1 MAGNLDSL
9 LDNNKAW
16 AQRVSEEDPEFFAQ
30 LAKQQQPEYLWI
42 GCSDSRVPANQ
53 ISGLLPGEIFVHR
66 NVANIV
72 MHTDL
77 NCISVIEYAVKVLKV
92 RHIIVC
98 GHYQCGG
105 VKAAMEG
112 NSEGNVHQW
121 LSGIRAL
128 WCNHKERLQRLPGEQ
143 ALEQLCELNV
153 AHQMASVCKTD
164 AVQEAWKSD
173 QPLSVHGWIYA
184 IEDGLL
190 RDLGTSVNNQSEC
203 TQLLDS

>member
-1 MAGNLDSL
+1 MAGNLDGL
-9 LDNNKAW
+9 LANNKAW
-16 AQRVSEEDPEFFAQ
+16 AKQVIDEDPEFFAR
-30 LAKQQQPEYLWI
+30 LAKQQKPEYLWI

-53 ISGLLPGEIFVHR
+53 ISGLLPGEVFVHR

-72 MHTDL
+72 THTDL
-77 NCISVIEYAVKVLKV
+77 NCVSVIEYAVKVLKV

-112 NSEGNVHQW
+112 NAKGNVHQW
-121 LSGIRAL
+121 LTGVRAL
-128 WCNHKERLQRLPGEQ
+128 WNNHKERLQSLSPDH
-143 ALEQLCELNV
+143 ALTELCELNV
-153 AHQMASVCKTD
+153 ALQMTSVCKMD
-164 AVQEAWKSD
+164 AIKQAWQSD

-190 RDLGTSVNNQSEC
+190 KDLGTTVSNEAEYAK
-203 TQLLDS
+203 LLTP

>member
-9 LDNNKAW
+9 LNNNKAW
-16 AQRVSEEDPEFFAQ
+16 AKGVVAKDPEFFSRLAQ
-30 LAKQQQPEYLWI
+30 QQQPEYLWI

-53 ISGLLPGEIFVHR
+53 ISGLLPGEVFVHR
-66 NVANIV
+66 NVGNVV

-77 NCISVIEYAVKVLKV
+77 NCVSVIEYAITVLQV

-105 VKAAMEG
+105 VKAAMEDNAKG
-112 NSEGNVHQW
+112 SVHQW
-121 LSGIRAL
+121 LTGIRAL
-128 WCNHKERLQRLPGEQ
+128 WNNHKKQLQKLRPTE
-143 ALEQLCELNV
+143 ALAQLCELNV
-153 AHQMASVCKTD
+153 AQQMTSVCKMD
-164 AVQEAWKSD
+164 VVQNAWKEG

-190 RDLGTSVNNQSEC
+190 KDLGTSVSGESDYSK
-203 TQLLDS
+203 LIDG

>member
-1 MAGNLDSL
+1 MAGNLDRL
-9 LDNNKAW
+9 LANNKAW
-16 AQRVSEEDPEFFAQ
+16 AKQVIDEDPEFFAR
-30 LAKQQQPEYLWI
+30 LAKQQKPEYLWI

-53 ISGLLPGEIFVHR
+53 ISGLLPGEVFVHR

-72 MHTDL
+72 MPTDL
-77 NCISVIEYAVKVLKV
+77 NCVSVIEYAVEVLKV

-112 NSEGNVHQW
+112 NAGGNVHKW
-121 LSGIRAL
+121 LADVRAL
-128 WCNHKERLQRLPGEQ
+128 WNNHKERLQSLSPDR
-143 ALEQLCELNV
+143 ALTELCELNV
-153 AHQMASVCKTD
+153 ALQMTSVCKMD
-164 AVQEAWKSD
+164 AIKQAWQSD

-190 RDLGTSVNNQSEC
+190 KDLGATVSNEAEYAE
-203 TQLLDS
+203 LLTP